1 MTSARTRQA
10 SEQHPD
16 GVFVLCDLRHDRE
29 GNRNAERD
37 RCPACEMDEGT
48 RFLGAGLASLASVAI
63 TELFTGGQ
71 LAEHEQKP
79 KTLLFN
85 DSVQDAAHRAGFVAS
100 RSYSFS
106 LRTLLAAILE
116 RYPGRQAS
124 LNDLIADVITSASN
138 LDWLPAVVPPDL
150 QGRSDVDALL
160 AGDSS
165 GDADTWRLIS
175 ERLAFQVVLEFGLRS
190 RQGRTLELT
199 RTAAAEVLLDDPDRI
214 AALAR
219 DLMVRGPAT
228 PLTELPAADRYAPLV
243 RGILERLRVSGGV
256 RHHWLNAWIRR
267 AGTRRWGTI
276 WGNRPD
282 GMPAF
287 PLSSR
292 TRRGVS
298 APAFILGQRKDRTEF
313 DVAGTRQGWYTDWTA
328 RCLGISRDVAA
339 PYVPRLLTLLA
350 DEGVLSVRVADDGVT
365 RVYGLQPGHIRVRL
379 LERDEVRNATLGCD
393 TCHWEQVVPPE
404 RRADWDGQRCPR
416 YGCTGRLAAQQD
428 ARGLADDYYRDLYTR
443 ALPYKVVTAEHIGAM
458 SRAQREQV
466 ERAFRD
472 GTRYNDPNVLSC
484 TPTLEL
490 GIDIGDLSAV
500 LLASV
505 PKRPANYV
513 QRAGRA
519 GRRTGNAFLVT
530 FADPRRPRE
539 QYYFAEPRQM
549 IAGEIVPPGCYLS
562 AIEILRRQYV
572 AHLADLA
579 ARGQLPGVLPMPRRA
594 SVLFGESGWLR
605 RLVAA
610 ATSDSD
616 HADRLVAAF
625 LDLFPRHVD
634 EAAKD
639 ELRQFARADLKAK
652 ADEAEDTWN
661 RRLEDLRDRLRAIDV
676 ASASSSKRTPS
687 SSASSASSQRSGAA
701 SPSAS
706 ARSAAP
712 TRTARS
718 STSVCCRT
726 TR

>member
-1 MTSARTRQA
+1 ML
-10 SEQHPD
+10 D
-16 GVFVLCDLRHDRE
+16 
-29 GNRNAERD
+29 N
-37 RCPACEMDEGT
+37 
-48 RFLGAGLASLASVAI
+48 
-63 TELFTGGQ
+63 
-71 LAEHEQKP
+71 
-79 KTLLFN
+79 
-85 DSVQDAAHRAGFVAS
+85 
-100 RSYSFS
+100 
-106 LRTLLAAILE
+106 
-116 RYPGRQAS
+116 YPGRQAS
-124 LNDLIADVITSASN
+124 LNDLIADVIANASN
-138 LDWLPAVVPPDL
+138 PQWLPAVVPPDL
-150 QGRSDVDALL
+150 QGRADVDALL
-160 AGDSS
+160 AGESR

-199 RTAAAEVLLDDPDRI
+199 RTAAAEVVLDDPARI

-219 DLMVRGPAT
+219 DLMIHGPGHARS
-228 PLTELPAADRYAPLV
+228 PSLPPADRFIVLV
-243 RGILERLRVSGGV
+243 RGILERLRVSGGI
-256 RHHWLNAWIRR
+256 RHYWLNAWIAR

-298 APAFILGQRKDRTEF
+298 APAFLLGQRKERSEF

-328 RCLGISRDVAA
+328 RCLGIPRDVAA

-365 RVYGLQPGHIRVRL
+365 RVYGLQPGHIRVRCL
-379 LERDEVRNATLGCD
+379 DEAEVQAATLGCD

-404 RRADWDGQRCPR
+404 RGGDWLGHPCPR
-416 YGCTGRLAAQQD
+416 YRCTGRLAVQQD
-428 ARGLADDYYRDLYTR
+428 TRGHDDDYYRDLYTR

-500 LLASV
+500 ILASV
-505 PKRPANYV
+505 PKRPASYV
-513 QRAGRA
+513 QRVGRA

-530 FADPRRPRE
+530 FAGRRPRE
-539 QYYFAEPRQM
+539 QYYFADPRQM
-549 IAGEIVPPGCYLS
+549 IAGQIIPPGCYLS

-579 ARGQLPGVLPMPRRA
+579 ARDHFPGVLPMPRRA
-594 SVLFGESGWLR
+594 SALFGESGWLR

-616 HADRLVAAF
+616 RADRLVAAF

-639 ELRQFARADLKAK
+639 ELRQFARADFKVK

-661 RRLEDLRDRLRAIDV
+661 RRLEDLRDRLAVIDRAIDELIDSDPVQLGLKRELRAERRGV
-676 ASASSSKRTPS
+676 AKRIGEIGRTDAHSALVDLGLLPNYSLIDVSTTLE
-687 SSASSASSQRSGAA
+687 ATLTWQEDGEDGGRSGTTASCVSTAA
-701 SPSAS
+701 RP
-706 ARSAAP
+706 AR
-712 TRTARS
+712 R
-718 STSVCCRT
+718 
-726 TR
+726 

>member
-1 MTSARTRQA
+1 M
-10 SEQHPD
+10 
-16 GVFVLCDLRHDRE
+16 
-29 GNRNAERD
+29 
-37 RCPACEMDEGT
+37 
-48 RFLGAGLASLASVAI
+48 
-63 TELFTGGQ
+63 
-71 LAEHEQKP
+71 
-79 KTLLFN
+79 
-85 DSVQDAAHRAGFVAS
+85 
-100 RSYSFS
+100 
-106 LRTLLAAILE
+106 
-116 RYPGRQAS
+116 
-124 LNDLIADVITSASN
+124 
-138 LDWLPAVVPPDL
+138 
-150 QGRSDVDALL
+150 
-160 AGDSS
+160 
-165 GDADTWRLIS
+165 
-175 ERLAFQVVLEFGLRS
+175 VLEFGLRS

-199 RTAAAEVLLDDPDRI
+199 RTAAAEVVIDDPARI

-219 DLMVRGPAT
+219 DLMIRGPAT
-228 PLTELPAADRYAPLV
+228 PLTGCRHPSDFTVLI
-243 RGILERLRVSGGV
+243 RGILERLRVSGGI
-256 RHHWLNAWIRR
+256 RHHWLNAWIGR

-287 PLSSR
+287 PLSGR

-298 APAFILGQRKDRTEF
+298 APAFLLGQRKERTEF

-328 RCLGISRDVAA
+328 RCLGIAPRRGRRLRAAAADPARGRGSAVAPA
-339 PYVPRLLTLLA
+339 SPTTASPASTASSPATSGSGCL
-350 DEGVLSVRVADDGVT
+350 DDG
-365 RVYGLQPGHIRVRL
+365 
-379 LERDEVRNATLGCD
+379 EVQAR
-393 TCHWEQVVPPE
+393 
-404 RRADWDGQRCPR
+404 
-416 YGCTGRLAAQQD
+416 D
-428 ARGLADDYYRDLYTR
+428 ARLRHLPLGAGRAAGAARRLGGPALPPLPLHRQARRPAGRPRASHDDYYRDLYTR

-505 PKRPANYV
+505 PEAAG
-513 QRAGRA
+513 QLRAA
-519 GRRTGNAFLVT
+519 RR
-530 FADPRRPRE
+530 PRRSADRERVPRHVRRPRRARE

-594 SVLFGESGWLR
+594 SALFGESGWLR

-610 ATSDSD
+610 ATGDSD
-616 HADRLVAAF
+616 GADRLAGGF

-634 EAAKD
+634 DAARD
-639 ELRQFARADLKAK
+639 ELRDFARTRPQGQGRRGGGDL
-652 ADEAEDTWN
+652 EPPP
-661 RRLEDLRDRLRAIDV
+661 RRPARPPRAIDAAMRRAHRIGPV
-676 ASASSSKRTPS
+676 QLGLQARTRRP
-687 SSASSASSQRSGAA
+687 SGAA

-718 STSVCCRT
+718 STSGCCRT